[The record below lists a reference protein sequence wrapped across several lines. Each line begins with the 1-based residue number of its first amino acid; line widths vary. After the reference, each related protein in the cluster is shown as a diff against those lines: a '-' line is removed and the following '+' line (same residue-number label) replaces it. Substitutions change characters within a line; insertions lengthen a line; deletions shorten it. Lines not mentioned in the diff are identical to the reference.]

1 MPALIGLGEQQG
13 EKMRLGAAIMALLL
27 LAAGCADSFDRTAC
41 YKSVRSASGKSARAL
56 AATPC
61 PPGQHGIVQ

>member
-1 MPALIGLGEQQG
+1 
-13 EKMRLGAAIMALLL
+13 MRLGVAIVAVLL

-61 PPGQHGIVQ
+61 PPGQHGIVR

>member
-1 MPALIGLGEQQG
+1 
-13 EKMRLGAAIMALLL
+13 MALLL
-27 LAAGCADSFDRTAC
+27 LAAGCAEGFDRTAC

-61 PPGQHGIVQ
+61 PPGQHGTVQ